1 MRAFIL
7 QTLLVL
13 SEAGEMVKGSTSSR
27 TMRSPFGP
35 NVLDNTWKYRSNGV
49 DTLIAK
55 VRNGSL
61 EGDLDPRYNLEN
73 MGTDLTIRDV
83 PKNSQDQVILEVTLW
98 NNTLK
103 EVPFNL
109 TYDEPTPTPTPTPT
123 DLRTEDE
130 NKTSDN
136 VRLIPILTVL
146 ALALVLA
153 LGMCYICYK
162 RSSNAYSNQEVN
174 DKLQTI
180 INIPGEILGNCCRRS
195 SNSSGQEPTP
205 TSLEMI
211 DETRQCLFRTTHPG
225 PSDQILEFPRCDYE
239 QVSSDTLPCDVP
251 AGKEDEETEQEPQKI
266 QEEEEEEMTLEVL

>member
-1 MRAFIL
+1 MPGYIL
-7 QTLLVL
+7 GTLLVL
-13 SEAGEMVKGSTSSR
+13 SEAGEALKGSNSSR
-27 TMRSPFGP
+27 TLESPFGP
-35 NVLDNTWKYRSNGV
+35 NVQDNTWKHISNGV
-49 DTLIAK
+49 ETLIAK

-61 EGDLDPRYNLEN
+61 DGELDPRYKLEN
-73 MGTDLTIRDV
+73 KGANLTIRDV

-98 NNTLK
+98 NNTLE
-103 EVPFNL
+103 EVKFNL
-109 TYDEPTPTPTPTPT
+109 TYDEPTPTPTPT

-136 VRLIPILTVL
+136 VPLIPILTVL
-146 ALALVLA
+146 ALALALA
-153 LGMCYICYK
+153 LGMGCICYK
-162 RSSNAYSNQEVN
+162 RSSNAHGKQEVN

-180 INIPGEILGNCCRRS
+180 IHIPGEILGNCCRRS
-195 SNSSGQEPTP
+195 SNASGQEPTP

-225 PSDQILEFPRCDYE
+225 PSDQILEFPSCHYE
-239 QVSSDTLPCDVP
+239 RVSSDTLPCDVP